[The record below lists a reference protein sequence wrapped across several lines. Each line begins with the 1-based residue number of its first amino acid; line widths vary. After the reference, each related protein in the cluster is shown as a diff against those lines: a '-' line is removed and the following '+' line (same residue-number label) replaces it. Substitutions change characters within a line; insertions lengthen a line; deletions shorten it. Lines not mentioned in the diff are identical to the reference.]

1 MSISLT
7 YFIIG
12 LLESKTFFD
21 YFDGIDVV
29 LYNSSMQP
37 LDQHWTADVNPLDST
52 LYWGG
57 FKISDHGV
65 PMTLHKNRSMTSSV
79 AGNGQFRGQYT
90 IESLVFKSEPIT
102 NPDVIYFTLPITL
115 EIDLPFTLTGSDKVY
130 ADVDNIKIKTSPGG
144 TTMNGFMKFT
154 TFPSVVARDF
164 FLQNP
169 AAKTEADAGEFEPKS
184 VAAAYGYKGNT
195 PMQYASAAEQS
206 AKTANN
212 KAEHVVTLHQAVVDK
227 SKIIHE
233 KTTEASKSASDA
245 ADRSTE
251 ACKSAFYSA
260 TSADSAK
267 LSEEKV
273 DTEARLIRETAIKA
287 SEDASKSATSANSAR
302 RAEEKVDREA
312 IIVQEKAAQAREN
325 ASDSATSA
333 ESARRSEERVDKEVI
348 RLLSLWKRNALS
360 ITIII
365 AVLIGVVSLF
375 LFMSVFVRRK

>member
-1 MSISLT
+1 
-7 YFIIG
+7 
-12 LLESKTFFD
+12 
-21 YFDGIDVV
+21 
-29 LYNSSMQP
+29 MQP

-57 FKISDHGV
+57 FKIGDHGV
-65 PMTLHKNRSMTSSV
+65 PMTLHKNESMTSSM

-90 IESLVFKSEPIT
+90 IESLEFKSEPIT

-144 TTMNGFMKFT
+144 EVGTMNGFMKFV

-206 AKTANN
+206 AKTASN
-212 KAEHVVTLHQAVVDK
+212 KAENVVTLHQAVVDK
-227 SKIIHE
+227 SIIIHE
-233 KTTEASKSASDA
+233 QTTEASKSASDA

-251 ACKSAFYSA
+251 AYESAFYSA
-260 TSADSAK
+260 TSAESAK

-312 IIVQEKAAQAREN
+312 IIVHEKAAQAREN